1 MIISTQQELI
11 NKFYNDDDTKTI
23 SDLIEDLRIVQSG
36 TYTTEQV
43 QNQLK
48 LNFPD
53 ISDWSF

>member
-1 MIISTQQELI
+1 MTISTQQELI
-11 NKFYNDDDTKTI
+11 NKFYNDDTKTI
-23 SDLIEDLRIVQSG
+23 SDLIEDLRIVQNG

>member
-1 MIISTQQELI
+1 MVISTQQELI
-11 NKFYNDDDTKTI
+11 NEFYGDDTKTI
-23 SDLIEDLRIVQSG
+23 SDLIEDLRIVQNG